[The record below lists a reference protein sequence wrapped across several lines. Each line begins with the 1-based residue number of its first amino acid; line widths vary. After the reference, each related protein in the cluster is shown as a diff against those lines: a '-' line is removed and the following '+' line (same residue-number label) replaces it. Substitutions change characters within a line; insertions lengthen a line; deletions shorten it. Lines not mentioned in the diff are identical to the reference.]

1 MKLTDADNAA
11 DGIFFPALEQNMMGA
26 VLINENNE
34 VMFFN
39 PAAEKLWGYKRE
51 EVIGN
56 NIDMLIPR
64 DLRPAHPEYIRHN
77 REGGK
82 ARVEGMSRELQ
93 LEKKDGS
100 KIWTRFALSKVSAE
114 GKVYYLALVRDA
126 SVEMAQKEQTRQLI
140 IAVDHLDRPVIVL
153 DPERHI
159 VQCNRAFTE
168 MFGYCISEA
177 SGMQPDTLLN
187 IPEFPADNRIRL
199 QQLLWKTA
207 RDQDEFLLL
216 TRTGEKIWIKAS
228 ISPVYDVLAHLQN
241 LVMTFSDITEERQ
254 IRQLE
259 GNILAAMC
267 SSPPFH
273 EMGEII
279 CRNIE
284 SVLNESHVSLF
295 ALRNGMP
302 IHWASSSHGAEVQNA
317 QSWSAT
323 IRQRDGAPAGIL
335 QIKTSSGSE
344 TSAFIERVADISQ
357 HMAALALE
365 QEKSRQHI
373 EQLIQFDPMTGLPN
387 RNNLHNYLDDLVDKA
402 VSPVVYLI
410 GVDHIQ
416 DVIDSL
422 GYAWADQALLEVVNR
437 FREKLKPDQY
447 LCRIEGTQFV
457 LVSLEN
463 DVSNITQ
470 IADELRNVVSK
481 PIMIDDKPFPL
492 TLSIGISYDVGKN
505 RDYLLSTAH
514 NAMDYIRKNGG
525 NGWQFFS
532 PAMNEMVKERLVLG
546 AALKEAISNNQLKL
560 VYQPQIFAETGELY
574 GIEALA
580 RWHDPQHGHV
590 PPSRFIPLAEEIGEI
605 ENIGRWVIAEAC
617 RQLAEWRS
625 QNIHIPALSV
635 NLSALHFRSNQLPN
649 QVSDAMHAWGIDG
662 ASIINPAVLK
672 EHAADDAR
680 GFLAQNT
687 AGSGPFMLKSWQK
700 GQQLVLVPNPHY
712 PGNKPNFKR
721 VSVKIIGESASRRLQ
736 LSRGDIDIADALP
749 VDQLNAL
756 KQENKVNVAEYPSL
770 RVTYLYL
777 NNSKAPLNQA
787 DLRQAISWSTD
798 YQGMVNGIL
807 SGNGKQMRGP
817 IPEGMWGYDATAMQY
832 NHDETKAKAEWDKVT
847 SKPTSLTFLYSDN
860 DPNWEPIALATQSS
874 LNKLGINVKLEK
886 LANATMRDRVGKG
899 DYDIA
904 IGNWSPDFADPYMF
918 MNYWFESDKKGLP
931 GNRSFYENSEVDKL
945 LRNALATTDQT
956 QRTRDYQ
963 QAQKIV
969 IDDAAY
975 VYLFQKNYQL
985 AMNKEVKGFVFNPM
999 LEQVFNINTMS
1010 K

>member
-26 VLINENNE
+26 VLINENDE

-114 GKVYYLALVRDA
+114 GKVYY
-126 SVEMAQKEQTRQLI
+126 
-140 IAVDHLDRPVIVL
+140 
-153 DPERHI
+153 
-159 VQCNRAFTE
+159 
-168 MFGYCISEA
+168 
-177 SGMQPDTLLN
+177 
-187 IPEFPADNRIRL
+187 
-199 QQLLWKTA
+199 
-207 RDQDEFLLL
+207 
-216 TRTGEKIWIKAS
+216 
-228 ISPVYDVLAHLQN
+228 
-241 LVMTFSDITEERQ
+241 
-254 IRQLE
+254 
-259 GNILAAMC
+259 
-267 SSPPFH
+267 
-273 EMGEII
+273 
-279 CRNIE
+279 
-284 SVLNESHVSLF
+284 
-295 ALRNGMP
+295 
-302 IHWASSSHGAEVQNA
+302 
-317 QSWSAT
+317 
-323 IRQRDGAPAGIL
+323 
-335 QIKTSSGSE
+335 
-344 TSAFIERVADISQ
+344 
-357 HMAALALE
+357 LALE

-492 TLSIGISYDVGKN
+492 TLSIGISYDVGKK

-525 NGWQFFS
+525 NGWQIFS

-662 ASIINPAVLK
+662 HQLTVEITESMMM
-672 EHAADDAR
+672 EHD
-680 GFLAQNT
+680 T
-687 AGSGPFMLKSWQK
+687 EI
-700 GQQLVLVPNPHY
+700 
-712 PGNKPNFKR
+712 FKR
-721 VSVKIIGESASRRLQ
+721 IQILRDMGVGLSVDDFGTGFSG
-736 LSRGDIDIADALP
+736 LSRLVSLP
-749 VDQLNAL
+749 VTEIKIDKSFVDRCLTEKRILALLEAITSIGQSLNL
-756 KQENKVNVAEYPSL
+756 TVVAEG
-770 RVTYLYL
+770 V
-777 NNSKAPLNQA
+777 
-787 DLRQAISWSTD
+787 
-798 YQGMVNGIL
+798 
-807 SGNGKQMRGP
+807 
-817 IPEGMWGYDATAMQY
+817 
-832 NHDETKAKAEWDKVT
+832 ETKEQFEMLRKIHCRVIQGYFFSRPLPAEEIPGWM
-847 SKPTSLTFLYSDN
+847 
-860 DPNWEPIALATQSS
+860 SS
-874 LNKLGINVKLEK
+874 V
-886 LANATMRDRVGKG
+886 
-899 DYDIA
+899 
-904 IGNWSPDFADPYMF
+904 
-918 MNYWFESDKKGLP
+918 LP
-931 GNRSFYENSEVDKL
+931 L
-945 LRNALATTDQT
+945 
-956 QRTRDYQ
+956 
-963 QAQKIV
+963 KI
-969 IDDAAY
+969 
-975 VYLFQKNYQL
+975 
-985 AMNKEVKGFVFNPM
+985 
-999 LEQVFNINTMS
+999 
-1010 K
+1010 

>member
-1 MKLTDADNAA
+1 MKMYFKRMKDEWTGLVEQADPLIRAKAA
-11 DGIFFPALEQNMMGA
+11 EIAVAHAHYLSIEFYRIVRIDPHAEEFLSNEQVERQLKSAMERWIINVLSAQVDDVERLIQIQHTVAEVHARIGIPVEIVEMGFR
-26 VLINENNE
+26 VLKKILYP
-34 VMFFN
+34 VIFSSDYS
-39 PAAEKLWGYKRE
+39 AAEKLQVYHFSINSIDIAM
-51 EVIGN
+51 EV
-56 NIDMLIPR
+56 M
-64 DLRPAHPEYIRHN
+64 
-77 REGGK
+77 
-82 ARVEGMSRELQ
+82 
-93 LEKKDGS
+93 
-100 KIWTRFALSKVSAE
+100 T
-114 GKVYYLALVRDA
+114 
-126 SVEMAQKEQTRQLI
+126 
-140 IAVDHLDRPVIVL
+140 
-153 DPERHI
+153 
-159 VQCNRAFTE
+159 RAFT
-168 MFGYCISEA
+168 
-177 SGMQPDTLLN
+177 
-187 IPEFPADNRIRL
+187 
-199 QQLLWKTA
+199 
-207 RDQDEFLLL
+207 
-216 TRTGEKIWIKAS
+216 
-228 ISPVYDVLAHLQN
+228 
-241 LVMTFSDITEERQ
+241 FSDSSASKEDENYRIFSLLENAEEEKERQ
-254 IRQLE
+254 IAS
-259 GNILAAMC
+259 ILSWEIDIIYKVLLDSDLGSSLPLSQADFGLWFNHKGRHYFSGIAEVGHISRLIQDFDGIFNQTMRNTRNLNNRSLRVKFLLQIRNTVSQIITLLRELFEEVSRHEVGMDVLTKLLNRRFLPTIFKREIAHANRTGTPLSVLIIDVDKFKEINDTWGHNTGDEILRKVSQAFYDNVRSSDYVFRYGGDEFIIVLTEASENETLRTAERIRSRVEKTKLKAANGEDIALSLSIGAAM
-267 SSPPFH
+267 F
-273 EMGEII
+273 
-279 CRNIE
+279 
-284 SVLNESHVSLF
+284 
-295 ALRNGMP
+295 NGHP
-302 IHWASSSHGAEVQNA
+302 DYERLIQVQNA

-335 QIKTSSGSE
+335 QIKTSSGAE

-373 EQLIQFDPMTGLPN
+373 EKLIQFDPMTGLPK

-662 ASIINPAVLK
+662 HQLTVEITESMMM
-672 EHAADDAR
+672 EHD
-680 GFLAQNT
+680 T
-687 AGSGPFMLKSWQK
+687 EI
-700 GQQLVLVPNPHY
+700 
-712 PGNKPNFKR
+712 FKR
-721 VSVKIIGESASRRLQ
+721 IQILRDMGVGLSVDDFGTGFSG
-736 LSRGDIDIADALP
+736 LSRLVSLP
-749 VDQLNAL
+749 VTEIKIDKSFVDRCLTEKRILALLEAITSIGQSLNL
-756 KQENKVNVAEYPSL
+756 TVVAEG
-770 RVTYLYL
+770 V
-777 NNSKAPLNQA
+777 
-787 DLRQAISWSTD
+787 
-798 YQGMVNGIL
+798 
-807 SGNGKQMRGP
+807 
-817 IPEGMWGYDATAMQY
+817 
-832 NHDETKAKAEWDKVT
+832 ETKEQFEMLRKIHCRVIQGYFFSRPLPAEEIPGWM
-847 SKPTSLTFLYSDN
+847 
-860 DPNWEPIALATQSS
+860 SS
-874 LNKLGINVKLEK
+874 V
-886 LANATMRDRVGKG
+886 
-899 DYDIA
+899 
-904 IGNWSPDFADPYMF
+904 
-918 MNYWFESDKKGLP
+918 LP
-931 GNRSFYENSEVDKL
+931 L
-945 LRNALATTDQT
+945 
-956 QRTRDYQ
+956 
-963 QAQKIV
+963 KI
-969 IDDAAY
+969 
-975 VYLFQKNYQL
+975 
-985 AMNKEVKGFVFNPM
+985 
-999 LEQVFNINTMS
+999 
-1010 K
+1010 

>member
-26 VLINENNE
+26 VLINENDE

-64 DLRPAHPEYIRHN
+64 DLRPAHPQYIRHN

-168 MFGYCISEA
+168 MF
-177 SGMQPDTLLN
+177 D
-187 IPEFPADNRIRL
+187 
-199 QQLLWKTA
+199 
-207 RDQDEFLLL
+207 
-216 TRTGEKIWIKAS
+216 
-228 ISPVYDVLAHLQN
+228 
-241 LVMTFSDITEERQ
+241 
-254 IRQLE
+254 
-259 GNILAAMC
+259 
-267 SSPPFH
+267 
-273 EMGEII
+273 
-279 CRNIE
+279 
-284 SVLNESHVSLF
+284 
-295 ALRNGMP
+295 
-302 IHWASSSHGAEVQNA
+302 
-317 QSWSAT
+317 
-323 IRQRDGAPAGIL
+323 
-335 QIKTSSGSE
+335 
-344 TSAFIERVADISQ
+344 
-357 HMAALALE
+357 
-365 QEKSRQHI
+365 
-373 EQLIQFDPMTGLPN
+373 
-387 RNNLHNYLDDLVDKA
+387 NLHNYLDDLVDKA

-447 LCRIEGTQFV
+447 LCRIEGASFV

-514 NAMDYIRKNGG
+514 NAMDFIRKNGG

-580 RWHDPQHGHV
+580 RWYDPLHGHV

-662 ASIINPAVLK
+662 HQLTVEITESMMM
-672 EHAADDAR
+672 EHD
-680 GFLAQNT
+680 T
-687 AGSGPFMLKSWQK
+687 EI
-700 GQQLVLVPNPHY
+700 
-712 PGNKPNFKR
+712 FKR
-721 VSVKIIGESASRRLQ
+721 IQILRDMGIGLSVDDFGTGFSG
-736 LSRGDIDIADALP
+736 LSRLVSLP
-749 VDQLNAL
+749 VTEIKIDKSFVDRCLTEKRILALLEAITSIGQSLNL
-756 KQENKVNVAEYPSL
+756 TVVAEG
-770 RVTYLYL
+770 V
-777 NNSKAPLNQA
+777 
-787 DLRQAISWSTD
+787 
-798 YQGMVNGIL
+798 
-807 SGNGKQMRGP
+807 
-817 IPEGMWGYDATAMQY
+817 
-832 NHDETKAKAEWDKVT
+832 ETKEQFEMLRKIHCRVIQGYFFSRPLPAEEIPGWM
-847 SKPTSLTFLYSDN
+847 
-860 DPNWEPIALATQSS
+860 SS
-874 LNKLGINVKLEK
+874 V
-886 LANATMRDRVGKG
+886 
-899 DYDIA
+899 
-904 IGNWSPDFADPYMF
+904 
-918 MNYWFESDKKGLP
+918 LP
-931 GNRSFYENSEVDKL
+931 L
-945 LRNALATTDQT
+945 
-956 QRTRDYQ
+956 
-963 QAQKIV
+963 KI
-969 IDDAAY
+969 
-975 VYLFQKNYQL
+975 
-985 AMNKEVKGFVFNPM
+985 
-999 LEQVFNINTMS
+999 
-1010 K
+1010 

>member
-1 MKLTDADNAA
+1 MKLTDAENAA

-26 VLINENNE
+26 VLINENDE

-284 SVLNESHVSLF
+284 SVLN
-295 ALRNGMP
+295 
-302 IHWASSSHGAEVQNA
+302 
-317 QSWSAT
+317 
-323 IRQRDGAPAGIL
+323 
-335 QIKTSSGSE
+335 
-344 TSAFIERVADISQ
+344 
-357 HMAALALE
+357 
-365 QEKSRQHI
+365 
-373 EQLIQFDPMTGLPN
+373 
-387 RNNLHNYLDDLVDKA
+387 
-402 VSPVVYLI
+402 
-410 GVDHIQ
+410 
-416 DVIDSL
+416 
-422 GYAWADQALLEVVNR
+422 
-437 FREKLKPDQY
+437 
-447 LCRIEGTQFV
+447 GTQFV

-532 PAMNEMVKERLVLG
+532 PAMNEMVKERLFLG

-580 RWHDPQHGHV
+580 RWHDPLHGHV

-649 QVSDAMHAWGIDG
+649 QVSDAMQAWGIDG
-662 ASIINPAVLK
+662 HQLTVEITESMMM
-672 EHAADDAR
+672 EHD
-680 GFLAQNT
+680 T
-687 AGSGPFMLKSWQK
+687 EI
-700 GQQLVLVPNPHY
+700 
-712 PGNKPNFKR
+712 FKR
-721 VSVKIIGESASRRLQ
+721 IQILRDMGVGLSVDDFGTGFSG
-736 LSRGDIDIADALP
+736 LSRLVSLP
-749 VDQLNAL
+749 VTEIKIDKSFVDRCLTEKRILALLEAITSIGQSLNL
-756 KQENKVNVAEYPSL
+756 TVVAEG
-770 RVTYLYL
+770 V
-777 NNSKAPLNQA
+777 
-787 DLRQAISWSTD
+787 
-798 YQGMVNGIL
+798 
-807 SGNGKQMRGP
+807 
-817 IPEGMWGYDATAMQY
+817 
-832 NHDETKAKAEWDKVT
+832 ETKEQFEMLRKIHCRVIQGYFFSRPLPAEEIPGWM
-847 SKPTSLTFLYSDN
+847 
-860 DPNWEPIALATQSS
+860 SS
-874 LNKLGINVKLEK
+874 V
-886 LANATMRDRVGKG
+886 
-899 DYDIA
+899 
-904 IGNWSPDFADPYMF
+904 
-918 MNYWFESDKKGLP
+918 LP
-931 GNRSFYENSEVDKL
+931 L
-945 LRNALATTDQT
+945 
-956 QRTRDYQ
+956 
-963 QAQKIV
+963 KI
-969 IDDAAY
+969 
-975 VYLFQKNYQL
+975 
-985 AMNKEVKGFVFNPM
+985 
-999 LEQVFNINTMS
+999 
-1010 K
+1010 

>member
-26 VLINENNE
+26 VLINENDE

-302 IHWASSSHGAEVQNA
+302 IHWASSSHGAEIQNA

-335 QIKTSSGSE
+335 QIKTSSGAE

-365 QEKSRQHI
+365 QEKLGKTTEHVHAINGIDLQIRRGETLGIVGESGCGKSTLA
-373 EQLIQFDPMTGLPN
+373 QLLMGMLQPSHG
-387 RNNLHNYLDDLVDKA
+387 
-402 VSPVVYLI
+402 
-410 GVDHIQ
+410 Q
-416 DVIDSL
+416 
-422 GYAWADQALLEVVNR
+422 
-437 FREKLKPDQY
+437 
-447 LCRIEGTQFV
+447 
-457 LVSLEN
+457 
-463 DVSNITQ
+463 
-470 IADELRNVVSK
+470 
-481 PIMIDDKPFPL
+481 
-492 TLSIGISYDVGKN
+492 
-505 RDYLLSTAH
+505 
-514 NAMDYIRKNGG
+514 YIRSGS
-525 NGWQFFS
+525 QRI
-532 PAMNEMVKERLVLG
+532 MQMVFQDPLSSLNPRLPVWRIITEPLWI
-546 AALKEAISNNQLKL
+546 AKRSSEQQRRA
-560 VYQPQIFAETGELY
+560 
-574 GIEALA
+574 
-580 RWHDPQHGHV
+580 
-590 PPSRFIPLAEEIGEI
+590 LAEELAVQVGIRPEYLDRLPHAFSG
-605 ENIGRWVIAEAC
+605 GQRQRIAIA
-617 RQLAEWRS
+617 R
-625 QNIHIPALSV
+625 ALSSQPDV
-635 NLSALHFRSNQLPN
+635 IVLDEPTSALDISVQAQILNLLVTLQENHGLTY
-649 QVSDAMHAWGIDG
+649 
-662 ASIINPAVLK
+662 VLIS
-672 EHAADDAR
+672 H
-680 GFLAQNT
+680 N
-687 AGSGPFMLKSWQK
+687 
-700 GQQLVLVPNPHY
+700 
-712 PGNKPNFKR
+712 
-721 VSVKIIGESASRRLQ
+721 VSVIRHMS
-736 LSRGDIDIADALP
+736 
-749 VDQLNAL
+749 
-756 KQENKVNVAEYPSL
+756 
-770 RVTYLYL
+770 
-777 NNSKAPLNQA
+777 
-787 DLRQAISWSTD
+787 
-798 YQGMVNGIL
+798 
-807 SGNGKQMRGP
+807 
-817 IPEGMWGYDATAMQY
+817 
-832 NHDETKAKAEWDKVT
+832 
-847 SKPTSLTFLYSDN
+847 
-860 DPNWEPIALATQSS
+860 
-874 LNKLGINVKLEK
+874 
-886 LANATMRDRVGKG
+886 DRVAVMYLGQIVELG
-899 DYDIA
+899 DAQQVLTAPAHPYTRLLLDSLPA
-904 IGNWSPDFADPYMF
+904 I
-918 MNYWFESDKKGLP
+918 DKPLEEEWALRKTDLP
-931 GNRSFYENSEVDKL
+931 GNRTLPQGCFFYE
-945 LRNALATTDQT
+945 RCPLATHGCEVRQS
-956 QRTRDYQ
+956 
-963 QAQKIV
+963 
-969 IDDAAY
+969 
-975 VYLFQKNYQL
+975 L
-985 AMNKEVKGFVFNPM
+985 AIREDGRE
-999 LEQVFNINTMS
+999 LRCWRAL
-1010 K
+1010 

>member
-26 VLINENNE
+26 VLINENDE

-302 IHWASSSHGAEVQNA
+302 IHWASSSHGAEIQNA

-335 QIKTSSGSE
+335 QIKTSSGAE

-492 TLSIGISYDVGKN
+492 TLSIGISYDLGKN

-580 RWHDPQHGHV
+580 RWHDPLHGHV

-635 NLSALHFRSNQLPN
+635 NLSALHFRSNQLSN

-662 ASIINPAVLK
+662 HQLTVEITESMMM
-672 EHAADDAR
+672 EHD
-680 GFLAQNT
+680 T
-687 AGSGPFMLKSWQK
+687 EI
-700 GQQLVLVPNPHY
+700 
-712 PGNKPNFKR
+712 FKR
-721 VSVKIIGESASRRLQ
+721 IQILRDMGVGLSVDDFARWHDPLHGHVPPSRFIPLAEEIGEIENIGRWVIAEACRQLAEWRSQNIHIPALSVNLSALHFRSNQ
-736 LSRGDIDIADALP
+736 LSNQVSDAMHAWGIDGHQLTVEITESMMMEHDTEIFKRIQILRDMGVGLSVDDFGTGFSGLSRLVSLP
-749 VDQLNAL
+749 VTEIKIDKSFVDRCLTEKRILALLEAITSIGQSLNL
-756 KQENKVNVAEYPSL
+756 TVVAEG
-770 RVTYLYL
+770 V
-777 NNSKAPLNQA
+777 
-787 DLRQAISWSTD
+787 
-798 YQGMVNGIL
+798 
-807 SGNGKQMRGP
+807 
-817 IPEGMWGYDATAMQY
+817 
-832 NHDETKAKAEWDKVT
+832 ETKEQFEMLRKIHCRVIQGYFFSRPLPAEEIPGWM
-847 SKPTSLTFLYSDN
+847 
-860 DPNWEPIALATQSS
+860 SS
-874 LNKLGINVKLEK
+874 V
-886 LANATMRDRVGKG
+886 
-899 DYDIA
+899 
-904 IGNWSPDFADPYMF
+904 
-918 MNYWFESDKKGLP
+918 LP
-931 GNRSFYENSEVDKL
+931 L
-945 LRNALATTDQT
+945 
-956 QRTRDYQ
+956 
-963 QAQKIV
+963 KI
-969 IDDAAY
+969 
-975 VYLFQKNYQL
+975 
-985 AMNKEVKGFVFNPM
+985 
-999 LEQVFNINTMS
+999 
-1010 K
+1010 

>member
-1 MKLTDADNAA
+1 MKMYFKRMKDEWTGLVEQADPLIRAKAA
-11 DGIFFPALEQNMMGA
+11 EIAVAHAHYLSIEFYRIVRIDPHAEEFLSNEQVERQLKSAMERWIINVLSAQVDDVERLIQIQHTVAEVHARIGIPVEIVEMGFR
-26 VLINENNE
+26 VLKKILYP
-34 VMFFN
+34 VIFSSDYS
-39 PAAEKLWGYKRE
+39 AAEKLQVYHFSINSIDIAM
-51 EVIGN
+51 EV
-56 NIDMLIPR
+56 M
-64 DLRPAHPEYIRHN
+64 
-77 REGGK
+77 
-82 ARVEGMSRELQ
+82 
-93 LEKKDGS
+93 
-100 KIWTRFALSKVSAE
+100 T
-114 GKVYYLALVRDA
+114 
-126 SVEMAQKEQTRQLI
+126 
-140 IAVDHLDRPVIVL
+140 
-153 DPERHI
+153 
-159 VQCNRAFTE
+159 RAFT
-168 MFGYCISEA
+168 
-177 SGMQPDTLLN
+177 
-187 IPEFPADNRIRL
+187 
-199 QQLLWKTA
+199 
-207 RDQDEFLLL
+207 
-216 TRTGEKIWIKAS
+216 
-228 ISPVYDVLAHLQN
+228 
-241 LVMTFSDITEERQ
+241 FSDSSASKEDENYRIFSLLENAEEEKERQ
-254 IRQLE
+254 IAS
-259 GNILAAMC
+259 ILSWEIDIIYKVLLDSDLGSSLPLSQADFGLWFNHKGRHYFSGIAEVGHISRLIQDFDGIFNQTMRNTRNLNNRSLRVKFLLQIRNTVSQIITLLRELFEEVSRHEVGMDVLTKLLNRRFLPTIFKREIAHANRTGTPLSVLIIDVDKFKEINDTWGHNTGDEILRKVSQAFYDNVRSSDYVFRYGGDEFIIVLTEASENETLRTAERIRSRVEKTKLKAANGEDIALSLSIGAAM
-267 SSPPFH
+267 F
-273 EMGEII
+273 
-279 CRNIE
+279 
-284 SVLNESHVSLF
+284 
-295 ALRNGMP
+295 NGHP
-302 IHWASSSHGAEVQNA
+302 DYERLIQVQNA

-335 QIKTSSGSE
+335 QIKTSSGAE

-373 EQLIQFDPMTGLPN
+373 EQLIQFDPMTGLPK

-662 ASIINPAVLK
+662 HQLTVEITESMMM
-672 EHAADDAR
+672 EHD
-680 GFLAQNT
+680 T
-687 AGSGPFMLKSWQK
+687 EI
-700 GQQLVLVPNPHY
+700 
-712 PGNKPNFKR
+712 FKR
-721 VSVKIIGESASRRLQ
+721 IQILRDMGVGLSVDDFGTGFSG
-736 LSRGDIDIADALP
+736 LSRLVSLP
-749 VDQLNAL
+749 VTEIKIDKSFVDRCLTEKRILALLEAITSIGQSLNL
-756 KQENKVNVAEYPSL
+756 TVVAEG
-770 RVTYLYL
+770 V
-777 NNSKAPLNQA
+777 
-787 DLRQAISWSTD
+787 
-798 YQGMVNGIL
+798 
-807 SGNGKQMRGP
+807 
-817 IPEGMWGYDATAMQY
+817 
-832 NHDETKAKAEWDKVT
+832 ETKEQFEMLRK
-847 SKPTSLTFLYSDN
+847 
-860 DPNWEPIALATQSS
+860 IHC
-874 LNKLGINVKLEK
+874 
-886 LANATMRDRVGKG
+886 RVIQG
-899 DYDIA
+899 YFFPA
-904 IGNWSPDFADPYMF
+904 PYPP
-918 MNYWFESDKKGLP
+918 KK
-931 GNRSFYENSEVDKL
+931 F
-945 LRNALATTDQT
+945 
-956 QRTRDYQ
+956 
-963 QAQKIV
+963 QA
-969 IDDAAY
+969 
-975 VYLFQKNYQL
+975 
-985 AMNKEVKGFVFNPM
+985 G
-999 LEQVFNINTMS
+999 
-1010 K
+1010 

>member
-26 VLINENNE
+26 VLINENDE

-302 IHWASSSHGAEVQNA
+302 IHWASSSHGAEIQNA

-335 QIKTSSGSE
+335 QIKTSSGAE

-492 TLSIGISYDVGKN
+492 TLSIGISYDLGK
-505 RDYLLSTAH
+505 
-514 NAMDYIRKNGG
+514 
-525 NGWQFFS
+525 
-532 PAMNEMVKERLVLG
+532 
-546 AALKEAISNNQLKL
+546 
-560 VYQPQIFAETGELY
+560 
-574 GIEALA
+574 
-580 RWHDPQHGHV
+580 
-590 PPSRFIPLAEEIGEI
+590 
-605 ENIGRWVIAEAC
+605 
-617 RQLAEWRS
+617 
-625 QNIHIPALSV
+625 NIHIPALSV

-662 ASIINPAVLK
+662 HQLTVEITESMMM
-672 EHAADDAR
+672 EHD
-680 GFLAQNT
+680 T
-687 AGSGPFMLKSWQK
+687 EI
-700 GQQLVLVPNPHY
+700 
-712 PGNKPNFKR
+712 FKR
-721 VSVKIIGESASRRLQ
+721 IQILRDMGVGLSVDDFGTGFSG
-736 LSRGDIDIADALP
+736 LSRLVSLP
-749 VDQLNAL
+749 VTEIKIDKSFVDRCLTEKRILALLEAITSIGQSLNL
-756 KQENKVNVAEYPSL
+756 TVVAEG
-770 RVTYLYL
+770 V
-777 NNSKAPLNQA
+777 
-787 DLRQAISWSTD
+787 
-798 YQGMVNGIL
+798 
-807 SGNGKQMRGP
+807 
-817 IPEGMWGYDATAMQY
+817 
-832 NHDETKAKAEWDKVT
+832 ETKEQFEMLRKIHCRVIQGYFFSRPLPAEEIPGWM
-847 SKPTSLTFLYSDN
+847 
-860 DPNWEPIALATQSS
+860 SS
-874 LNKLGINVKLEK
+874 V
-886 LANATMRDRVGKG
+886 
-899 DYDIA
+899 
-904 IGNWSPDFADPYMF
+904 
-918 MNYWFESDKKGLP
+918 LP
-931 GNRSFYENSEVDKL
+931 L
-945 LRNALATTDQT
+945 
-956 QRTRDYQ
+956 
-963 QAQKIV
+963 KI
-969 IDDAAY
+969 
-975 VYLFQKNYQL
+975 
-985 AMNKEVKGFVFNPM
+985 
-999 LEQVFNINTMS
+999 
-1010 K
+1010 

>member
-1 MKLTDADNAA
+1 MKMYFKRMKDEWTGLVEQADPLIRAKAA
-11 DGIFFPALEQNMMGA
+11 EIAVAHAHYLSIEFYRIVRIDPHAEEFLSNEQVERQLKSAMERWIINVLSAQVDDVERLIQIQHTVAEVHARIGIPVEIVEMGFR
-26 VLINENNE
+26 VLKKILYP
-34 VMFFN
+34 VIFSSDYS
-39 PAAEKLWGYKRE
+39 AAEKLQVYHFSINSIDIAM
-51 EVIGN
+51 EV
-56 NIDMLIPR
+56 M
-64 DLRPAHPEYIRHN
+64 
-77 REGGK
+77 
-82 ARVEGMSRELQ
+82 
-93 LEKKDGS
+93 
-100 KIWTRFALSKVSAE
+100 T
-114 GKVYYLALVRDA
+114 
-126 SVEMAQKEQTRQLI
+126 
-140 IAVDHLDRPVIVL
+140 
-153 DPERHI
+153 
-159 VQCNRAFTE
+159 RAFT
-168 MFGYCISEA
+168 
-177 SGMQPDTLLN
+177 
-187 IPEFPADNRIRL
+187 
-199 QQLLWKTA
+199 
-207 RDQDEFLLL
+207 
-216 TRTGEKIWIKAS
+216 
-228 ISPVYDVLAHLQN
+228 
-241 LVMTFSDITEERQ
+241 FSDSSASKEDENYRIFSLLENAEEEKERQ
-254 IRQLE
+254 IAS
-259 GNILAAMC
+259 ILSWEIDIIYKVLLDSDLGSSLPLSQADFGLWFNHKGRHYFSGIAEVGHISRLIQDFDGIFNQTMRNTRNLNNRSLRVKFLLQIRNTVSQIITLLRELFEEVSRHEVGMDVLTKLLNRRFLPTIFKREIAHANRTGTPLSVLIIDVDKFKEINDTWGHNTGDEILRKVSQAFYDNVRSSDYVFRYGGDEFIIVLTEASENETLRTAERIRSRVEKTKLKAANGEDIALSLSIGAAM
-267 SSPPFH
+267 F
-273 EMGEII
+273 
-279 CRNIE
+279 
-284 SVLNESHVSLF
+284 
-295 ALRNGMP
+295 NGHP
-302 IHWASSSHGAEVQNA
+302 DYERLIQVQNA

-335 QIKTSSGSE
+335 QIKTSSGAE

-662 ASIINPAVLK
+662 HQLTVEITESMMM
-672 EHAADDAR
+672 EHD
-680 GFLAQNT
+680 T
-687 AGSGPFMLKSWQK
+687 EI
-700 GQQLVLVPNPHY
+700 
-712 PGNKPNFKR
+712 FKR
-721 VSVKIIGESASRRLQ
+721 IQILRDMGVGLSVDDFGTGFSG
-736 LSRGDIDIADALP
+736 LSRLVSLP
-749 VDQLNAL
+749 VTEIKIDKSFVDRCLTEKRILALLEAITSIGQSLNL
-756 KQENKVNVAEYPSL
+756 TVVAEG
-770 RVTYLYL
+770 V
-777 NNSKAPLNQA
+777 
-787 DLRQAISWSTD
+787 
-798 YQGMVNGIL
+798 
-807 SGNGKQMRGP
+807 
-817 IPEGMWGYDATAMQY
+817 
-832 NHDETKAKAEWDKVT
+832 ETKEQFEMLRKIHCRVIQGYFFSRPLPAEEIPGWM
-847 SKPTSLTFLYSDN
+847 
-860 DPNWEPIALATQSS
+860 SS
-874 LNKLGINVKLEK
+874 V
-886 LANATMRDRVGKG
+886 
-899 DYDIA
+899 
-904 IGNWSPDFADPYMF
+904 
-918 MNYWFESDKKGLP
+918 LP
-931 GNRSFYENSEVDKL
+931 L
-945 LRNALATTDQT
+945 
-956 QRTRDYQ
+956 
-963 QAQKIV
+963 KI
-969 IDDAAY
+969 
-975 VYLFQKNYQL
+975 
-985 AMNKEVKGFVFNPM
+985 
-999 LEQVFNINTMS
+999 
-1010 K
+1010 

>member
-1 MKLTDADNAA
+1 MKLTDAENAA

-26 VLINENNE
+26 VLINENDE

-335 QIKTSSGSE
+335 QIKTSSGAE

-649 QVSDAMHAWGIDG
+649 QVSDAMQAWGIDG
-662 ASIINPAVLK
+662 HQLTVEITESMMMEHDTEIFKRIQILRDMGVGLSSAAIFVLIQ
-672 EHAADDAR
+672 E
-680 GFLAQNT
+680 
-687 AGSGPFMLKSWQK
+687 PFMSDTTELVDLAVIFPDLEIELK
-700 GQQLVLVPNPHY
+700 Y
-712 PGNKPNFKR
+712 
-721 VSVKIIGESASRRLQ
+721 AC
-736 LSRGDIDIADALP
+736 AD
-749 VDQLNAL
+749 NI
-756 KQENKVNVAEYPSL
+756 
-770 RVTYLYL
+770 TG
-777 NNSKAPLNQA
+777 KA
-787 DLRQAISWSTD
+787 I
-798 YQGMVNGIL
+798 
-807 SGNGKQMRGP
+807 
-817 IPEGMWGYDATAMQY
+817 
-832 NHDETKAKAEWDKVT
+832 
-847 SKPTSLTFLYSDN
+847 
-860 DPNWEPIALATQSS
+860 
-874 LNKLGINVKLEK
+874 
-886 LANATMRDRVGKG
+886 
-899 DYDIA
+899 
-904 IGNWSPDFADPYMF
+904 
-918 MNYWFESDKKGLP
+918 
-931 GNRSFYENSEVDKL
+931 
-945 LRNALATTDQT
+945 
-956 QRTRDYQ
+956 YQ
-963 QAQKIV
+963 QARCLLHKDAITALAKSISIAQLSGLQLV
-969 IDDAAY
+969 IYDAYRPQQAQAMLWQACPDPQYVVDVTVGSNHSRGTAIDLTLRDEHGNILDMGAGFDEMHERSHAY
-975 VYLFQKNYQL
+975 HPSVPPAAQRNRLLLN
-985 AMNKEVKGFVFNPM
+985 AIMTGGGFVGISSEWWHFELPQAASYP
-999 LEQVFNINTMS
+999 LLADQFSCFISPGTQHVS
-1010 K
+1010 

>member
-26 VLINENNE
+26 VLINENDE

-335 QIKTSSGSE
+335 QIKTSSGAETSAFIERVADISQHMAALALEQEKSRQHIEQLIQFDPMTGLPNRNNLHNYLDDLVDKAVSPVVYLIGVDHIQDVIDSLGYAWAEAETSAFIERVADISQHMAALALEQEKSRQHIEQLIQFDPMTGLPNRNNLHNYLDDLVDKAVSPVVYLIGVDHIQDVIDSLGYAWAEAE

-580 RWHDPQHGHV
+580 RWHDPLHGHV

-649 QVSDAMHAWGIDG
+649 QVSDAMQAWGIDG
-662 ASIINPAVLK
+662 HQLTVEITESMMM
-672 EHAADDAR
+672 EHD
-680 GFLAQNT
+680 T
-687 AGSGPFMLKSWQK
+687 EI
-700 GQQLVLVPNPHY
+700 
-712 PGNKPNFKR
+712 FKR
-721 VSVKIIGESASRRLQ
+721 IQILRDMGVGLSVDDFGTGFSG
-736 LSRGDIDIADALP
+736 LSRLVSLP
-749 VDQLNAL
+749 VTEIKIDKSFVDRCLTEKRILALLEAITSIGQSLNL
-756 KQENKVNVAEYPSL
+756 TVVAEG
-770 RVTYLYL
+770 V
-777 NNSKAPLNQA
+777 
-787 DLRQAISWSTD
+787 
-798 YQGMVNGIL
+798 
-807 SGNGKQMRGP
+807 
-817 IPEGMWGYDATAMQY
+817 
-832 NHDETKAKAEWDKVT
+832 ETKEQFEMLRKIHCRVIQGYFFSRPLPAEEIPGWM
-847 SKPTSLTFLYSDN
+847 
-860 DPNWEPIALATQSS
+860 SS
-874 LNKLGINVKLEK
+874 V
-886 LANATMRDRVGKG
+886 
-899 DYDIA
+899 
-904 IGNWSPDFADPYMF
+904 
-918 MNYWFESDKKGLP
+918 LP
-931 GNRSFYENSEVDKL
+931 L
-945 LRNALATTDQT
+945 
-956 QRTRDYQ
+956 
-963 QAQKIV
+963 KI
-969 IDDAAY
+969 
-975 VYLFQKNYQL
+975 
-985 AMNKEVKGFVFNPM
+985 
-999 LEQVFNINTMS
+999 
-1010 K
+1010 

>member
-1 MKLTDADNAA
+1 MKMYFKRMKDEWTGLVEQADPLIRAKAA
-11 DGIFFPALEQNMMGA
+11 EIAVAHAHYLSIEFYRIVRIDPHAEEFLSNEQVERQLKSAMERWIINVLSAQVDDVERLIQIQHTVAEVHARIGIPVEIVEMGFR
-26 VLINENNE
+26 VLKKILYP
-34 VMFFN
+34 VIFSSDYS
-39 PAAEKLWGYKRE
+39 AAEKLQVYHFSINSIDIAM
-51 EVIGN
+51 EV
-56 NIDMLIPR
+56 M
-64 DLRPAHPEYIRHN
+64 
-77 REGGK
+77 
-82 ARVEGMSRELQ
+82 
-93 LEKKDGS
+93 
-100 KIWTRFALSKVSAE
+100 T
-114 GKVYYLALVRDA
+114 
-126 SVEMAQKEQTRQLI
+126 
-140 IAVDHLDRPVIVL
+140 
-153 DPERHI
+153 
-159 VQCNRAFTE
+159 RAFT
-168 MFGYCISEA
+168 
-177 SGMQPDTLLN
+177 
-187 IPEFPADNRIRL
+187 
-199 QQLLWKTA
+199 
-207 RDQDEFLLL
+207 
-216 TRTGEKIWIKAS
+216 
-228 ISPVYDVLAHLQN
+228 
-241 LVMTFSDITEERQ
+241 FSDSSASKEDENYRIFSLLENAEEEKERQ
-254 IRQLE
+254 IAS
-259 GNILAAMC
+259 ILSWEIDIIYKVLLDSDLGSSLALSQADFGLWFNHKGRHYFSGIAEVGHISRLIQDFDGIFNQTMRNTRNLNNRSLRVKFLLQIRNTVSQIITLLRELFEEVSRHEVGMDVLTKLLNRRFLPTIFKREIAHANRTGTPLSVLIIDVDKFKEINDTWGHNTGDEILRKVSQAFYDNVRSSDYVFRYGGDEFIIVLTEASENETLRTAERIRSRVEKTKLKAANGEDIALSLSIGAAM
-267 SSPPFH
+267 F
-273 EMGEII
+273 
-279 CRNIE
+279 
-284 SVLNESHVSLF
+284 
-295 ALRNGMP
+295 NGHP
-302 IHWASSSHGAEVQNA
+302 DYERLIQVQNA

-335 QIKTSSGSE
+335 QIKTSSGAE

-373 EQLIQFDPMTGLPN
+373 EQLIQFDPMTGLPK

-662 ASIINPAVLK
+662 HQLTVEITESMMM
-672 EHAADDAR
+672 EHD
-680 GFLAQNT
+680 T
-687 AGSGPFMLKSWQK
+687 EI
-700 GQQLVLVPNPHY
+700 
-712 PGNKPNFKR
+712 FKR
-721 VSVKIIGESASRRLQ
+721 IQILRDMGVGLSVDDFGTGFSG
-736 LSRGDIDIADALP
+736 LSRLVSLP
-749 VDQLNAL
+749 VTEIKIDKSFVDRCLTEKRILALLEAITSIGQSLNL
-756 KQENKVNVAEYPSL
+756 TVVAEG
-770 RVTYLYL
+770 V
-777 NNSKAPLNQA
+777 
-787 DLRQAISWSTD
+787 
-798 YQGMVNGIL
+798 
-807 SGNGKQMRGP
+807 
-817 IPEGMWGYDATAMQY
+817 
-832 NHDETKAKAEWDKVT
+832 ETKEQFEMLRKIHCRVIQGYFFSRPLPAEEIPGWM
-847 SKPTSLTFLYSDN
+847 
-860 DPNWEPIALATQSS
+860 SS
-874 LNKLGINVKLEK
+874 V
-886 LANATMRDRVGKG
+886 
-899 DYDIA
+899 
-904 IGNWSPDFADPYMF
+904 
-918 MNYWFESDKKGLP
+918 LP
-931 GNRSFYENSEVDKL
+931 L
-945 LRNALATTDQT
+945 
-956 QRTRDYQ
+956 
-963 QAQKIV
+963 KI
-969 IDDAAY
+969 
-975 VYLFQKNYQL
+975 
-985 AMNKEVKGFVFNPM
+985 
-999 LEQVFNINTMS
+999 
-1010 K
+1010 